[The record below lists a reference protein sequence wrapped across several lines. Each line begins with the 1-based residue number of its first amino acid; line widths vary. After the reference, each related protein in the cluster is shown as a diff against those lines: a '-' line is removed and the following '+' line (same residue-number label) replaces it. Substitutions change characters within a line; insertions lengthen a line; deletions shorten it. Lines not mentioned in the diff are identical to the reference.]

1 MTNDPQHQAA
11 DKPQE
16 PDARSIIIWSS
27 AAMAG
32 IAIVGLT
39 LWANTGTAVFF
50 DRISGAIA
58 GCF

>member
-1 MTNDPQHQAA
+1 MTIDPQNQAGNEL
-11 DKPQE
+11 PE
-16 PDARSIIIWSS
+16 PDTRSIIIWSS

-32 IAIVGLT
+32 IAIVGLA
-39 LWANTGTAVFF
+39 LWANAGTAVFF